1 MISIESKD
9 GRKSKPTALNTVEML
24 KVGSQ
29 NLGLGPSHVMQLA
42 ERLYIAG
49 YISYPRTET
58 SRYPES
64 FDVQAAVQEQRKSDS
79 WFVVLIRDLSLARSN
94 GTEQGTHDSCR
105 CRGWYAKELL
115 EKGVKKSKSGEEHG
129 DHPPMYVVNHKAS
142 VGGLVRRTDSLIE
155 RPLLGRLAL
164 RCEWHKKASSKAMS
178 GGCTSTLRG
187 TSSAQ

>member
-79 WFVVLIRDLSLARSN
+79 WFVVLIRDLSLEWHRARHS
-94 GTEQGTHDSCR
+94 R
-105 CRGWYAKELL
+105 LL
-115 EKGVKKSKSGEEHG
+115 SLQ
-129 DHPPMYVVNHKAS
+129 
-142 VGGLVRRTDSLIE
+142 GLVCQGAAREGRQEVQVRRGAR
-155 RPLLGRLAL
+155 RP
-164 RCEWHKKASSKAMS
+164 
-178 GGCTSTLRG
+178 
-187 TSSAQ
+187 SAHVRRQS